1 MKWRGILYLYRVR
14 LRRRRVQELLAL
26 VGIAV
31 GVALLFAS
39 QVSSESLTG
48 SVEQLTSGIV
58 GKARLQLVSRGPNG
72 FDQRLLGGVRHLPG
86 VQTAVPVLEEQAS
99 VIGSAGEQSVDL
111 IGTEP
116 RLARLGGSLLR
127 HFTGAQLADQH
138 GIALPTAV
146 AHTVGAGFLQTVKLR
161 IGADLLPALVG
172 AELNTGEIG
181 ALAHSPVAV
190 APLAYAQQITGM
202 QGRITR
208 IFVLPAT
215 GADRE
220 VRAGL
225 MRLAAGRLNVEPAN
239 FEATLFRDAARP
251 TTESTELFAALSA
264 LVGFLFAFN
273 AMLLTVPRRRGQV
286 ADLRLDGYAPATIVK
301 MLLFD
306 ALMLGVA
313 ASLVGLA
320 LGEALSIYAFH
331 ANPSYLS
338 FAFPVGS
345 QRIVTWQ
352 SIAIATAGG
361 LLAASVGVLV
371 PLRRE
376 ILAHKPLAVGRTPT
390 AHIEDRWLLLG
401 GGACLAITTAIM
413 IFAPQAAV
421 IAVVSLTAAM
431 LLVLPGLIAAI
442 LRGVERLFFDVK
454 ASAPFIAVR
463 ELRSSATRARTI
475 AVAYTGAVAVF
486 GAVAIQG
493 AHANLL
499 RGLYNLDHEVSAVAD
514 VWVLPPGV
522 SNLLTTAPFHTT
534 DMAALAHLPG
544 VKAIRVYRAGL
555 LDYGTRRV
563 WVLAP
568 PRAAEQQ
575 AVPAGQIV
583 SGNPSLAANR
593 VRAGGWAVIAQTIAD
608 EHHLHIGQTFTL
620 PAPRPTTFRVA
631 ALSTNM
637 GWSPG
642 AIIINANEYAHAWGS
657 TNPSAYNV
665 ILSPGASPGQVQR
678 EIRRALGPSSGLS
691 VETVGELNR
700 RKATATRQGLVQLT
714 QISEMVLVGAILAMA
729 AAMGSMIWQRRSR
742 LAQLKL
748 DGLSNGA
755 VWRALLFETAL
766 LLGVGCSIGAL
777 FGLYGQLVMT
787 RALVAVT
794 GYPVIF
800 SLGLLVALGSFLIV
814 SAIAAAVVAVPGYL
828 AARVH
833 PIAATR

>member
-1 MKWRGILYLYRVR
+1 VKWRGILYLYRVR

-39 QVSSESLTG
+39 QVSSASLTG

-58 GKARLQLVSRGPNG
+58 GKAQLQVVARGPSG
-72 FDQRLLGGVRHLPG
+72 FDQRLLGEVQRLPG

-99 VIGSAGEQSVDL
+99 VIGPAGEQSVDL

-116 RLARLGGSLLR
+116 RFARLGGSLLR
-127 HFTGAQLADQH
+127 HFTVAQLAAQR

-161 IGADLLPALVG
+161 VGADLITALVG
-172 AELNTGEIG
+172 AELTTGEIG

-190 APLAYAQQITGM
+190 APLAYSQRISGM
-202 QGRITR
+202 TGRITR
-208 IFVLPAT
+208 IFVLTQP
-215 GADRE
+215 GADHE
-220 VRAGL
+220 VQAGL

-239 FEATLFRDAARP
+239 FEATLFRSAARP
-251 TTESTELFAALSA
+251 TTGSTELFAALSA

-301 MLLFD
+301 ILLFD
-306 ALMLGVA
+306 ALVLGVA

-320 LGEALSIYAFH
+320 LGEALSIYFFH
-331 ANPSYLS
+331 PNPSYLS
-338 FAFPVGS
+338 FGFPVGS

-352 SIAIATAGG
+352 SIAIAAAGG
-361 LLAASVGVLV
+361 LLAASIGVLV
-371 PLRRE
+371 PLRQE
-376 ILAHKPLAVGRTPT
+376 IFAHRPLAIGRRS
-390 AHIEDRWLLLG
+390 AARIGDRWLLLG
-401 GGACLAITTAIM
+401 GGACLAVTTAVM
-413 IFAPQAAV
+413 IFAPQVAV
-421 IAVVSLTAAM
+421 GAVVSLMAAM
-431 LLVLPGLIAAI
+431 LLMLPGLIRAI
-442 LRGVERLFFDVK
+442 LDGVERLFFDVR

-463 ELRSSATRARTI
+463 ELQSSATRARTI
-475 AVAYTGAVAVF
+475 AVASTGAVAVF

-499 RGLYNLDHEVSAVAD
+499 RGLYNMDHEVGAVAD
-514 VWVLPPGV
+514 LWVVPPGV
-522 SNLLTTAPFHTT
+522 SNLLTTAPFRAT
-534 DMAALAHLPG
+534 DVAALDSLPG
-544 VKAIRVYRAGL
+544 VGAIRMYRAGL

-568 PRAAEQQ
+568 PRAAPQ
-575 AVPAGQIV
+575 AVPPGQIV
-583 SGNPSLAANR
+583 SGNPSLAASR
-593 VRAGGWAVIAQTIAD
+593 VRAGGWAVVAQTIAD
-608 EHHLHIGQTFTL
+608 ERHLHIGQAFTL

-631 ALSTNM
+631 ALSTNV
-637 GWSPG
+637 GWAPG
-642 AIIINANEYAHAWGS
+642 AIIINADDYAHAWGS
-657 TNPSAYNV
+657 TDPSAYNV
-665 ILSPGASPGQVQR
+665 ILAPGASPGQVRR
-678 EIRRALGPSSGLS
+678 EIQRVLGPNSGLS
-691 VETVGELNR
+691 VETVAQLNR
-700 RKATATRQGLVQLT
+700 RRETATRQGLAQLT

-755 VWRALLFETAL
+755 VWRALLLETAL
-766 LLGVGCSIGAL
+766 LLGAGCSIGAL

-800 SLGLLVALGSFLIV
+800 SIGLLIALGSFLIV
-814 SAIAAAVVAVPGYL
+814 SAIAVAV
-828 AARVH
+828 VH